1 MEKFLKTKI
10 VKPQPLLITKPV
22 LHQRIPR
29 LLTLPPEVQIKAI
42 LRPRVAD
49 QVVGRNT
56 THDRKN
62 AFTWALFT
70 HRPAK

>member
-1 MEKFLKTKI
+1 MEKFAKTKI
-10 VKPQPLLITKPV
+10 VKPKPFLFTKPV

-29 LLTLPPEVQIKAI
+29 LQTLPPEVQIKAI

-49 QVVGRNT
+49 QVVGRNAT
-56 THDRKN
+56 QDRKN

-70 HRPAK
+70 HRTAR